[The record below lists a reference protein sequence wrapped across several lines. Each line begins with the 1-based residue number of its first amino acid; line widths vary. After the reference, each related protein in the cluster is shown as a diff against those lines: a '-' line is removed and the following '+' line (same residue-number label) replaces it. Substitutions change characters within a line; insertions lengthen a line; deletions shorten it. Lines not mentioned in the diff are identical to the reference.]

1 MENTNLIHYHYEQK
15 AGINEVRL
23 YVTKRYPRFLDYAKY
38 HSSLAGLESEA
49 NDILNEVMASL
60 FSKDFNYLVRLYTTK
75 RNNYTDLD
83 FFVLQMVKLNCH
95 SHTSPYQSKYKRI
108 PADPRVDF
116 QRLNIIDDTD
126 EEVDKA
132 GIILKQIRLVRF
144 VFERLDL
151 TDFERKVFEHGFIM
165 GLTIIS
171 LCTTCNQSKNVVYAT
186 FKCVLTAIHE
196 ILYIH
201 GLTSL
206 KPKKTEKQARKN
218 EIVSRF
224 MQTRKNII
232 KHSDN

>member
-1 MENTNLIHYHYEQK
+1 MGNTNLIHYRYEQK
-15 AGINEVRL
+15 AGIEEVRL
-23 YVTKRYPRFLDYAKY
+23 YVSKRYQRFLDYAKY

-75 RNNYTDLD
+75 RNTYYELD
-83 FFVLQMVKLNCH
+83 FFILHMIKLNCH

-108 PADPRVDF
+108 PADPRVNYE
-116 QRLNIIDDTD
+116 RLNLIDEQD
-126 EEVDKA
+126 EEIDKA
-132 GIILKQIRLVRF
+132 AITLKQFRLVRF

-171 LCTTCNQSKNVVYAT
+171 LCTGTQSKNVVYAT

-196 ILYIH
+196 ILYNQ

-206 KPKKTEKQARKN
+206 KPKKTEMQTRKN
-218 EIVSRF
+218 ELVTRF
-224 MQTRKNII
+224 MQTRKIII
-232 KHSDN
+232 KHSEN